1 MTWLR
6 NLALV
11 SALAVPTLL
20 LPASARAAEA
30 SACGDFDFSVVD
42 ISECHFEFDG
52 GCEANCTPLSFVAA
66 CDGGCNATVTS
77 ECTESCSSVCFESCS
92 VDVNFSC
99 AAECEV
105 DCNARA
111 SADCSAEPNQAECEA
126 YVVANCESNCDAGC
140 QGTVDLSCEE
150 QCAQC
155 CSTSCDVDVNI
166 GCELDCTAELSGGCE
181 VDCQAPEGA
190 LFCSGQYINVQDLPG
205 CVEYLIDNFQI
216 QLDYEVSASGTI
228 NLGGKG
234 CSMNATANES
244 AFAAAGLM
252 AAFAGLFAAR
262 RRRTRK

>member
-155 CSTSCDVDVNI
+155 CSTSCSS
-166 GCELDCTAELSGGCE
+166 ARKSGWAME
-181 VDCQAPEGA
+181 M
-190 LFCSGQYINVQDLPG
+190 
-205 CVEYLIDNFQI
+205 
-216 QLDYEVSASGTI
+216 SASARSRSVLPCRSTAP
-228 NLGGKG
+228 
-234 CSMNATANES
+234 CSVTTQCTWPRVVTTPAPGFSSATMRETLPPAAVEGS
-244 AFAAAGLM
+244 AMMGLPP
-252 AAFAGLFAAR
+252 R
-262 RRRTRK
+262 RAPRRG